1 MSYDVYLW
9 KWRQSRHV
17 SAATCFLL
25 MADGLE
31 CEDGAVL
38 EARGLRTELLG
49 SLSGL
54 AAGEV
59 DCDVMPRG
67 VILEAHGVNPA
78 TLLDLVAP
86 AVRRNGLVVFDP
98 QKEHVSEEDRHNAEA
113 LAQTLK
119 SEDERVRLEA
129 EMPDLVARAGA
140 GDSQALVELGSR
152 YFFGEAVAKDMAEAF
167 RWYLRAAEAGSDAG
181 MLNVASCYRKGEGV
195 PSDLDLAVKWYGR
208 AMKTDS
214 TFAPF
219 ELGLMYENGEGVP
232 KDREEAIRLFSVALE
247 GDHPEARAALRRLG
261 TLPPVPKAFVR
272 P

>member
-1 MSYDVYLW
+1 MSYDLYLW

-31 CEDGAVL
+31 RDDAAVF
-38 EARGLRTELLG
+38 EADRLREELLG
-49 SLSGL
+49 SVSTL

-59 DCDVMPRG
+59 DCDATPWG
-67 VILEAHGVNPA
+67 LILEAHGVNPA

-86 AVRRNGLVVFDP
+86 AARRNGLVVFDP
-98 QKEHVSEEDRHNAEA
+98 QKEHVSEEDRHEAEA

-119 SEDERVRLEA
+119 SDDERVRLEA

-140 GDSQALVELGSR
+140 GDSHAYVELGNR
-152 YFFGEAVAKDMAEAF
+152 YFFGEAVAKDMPEAF
-167 RWYLRAAEAGSDAG
+167 RWYLRAAETGSDAG
-181 MLNVASCYRKGEGV
+181 MLNLASCYRKGEGV
-195 PSDLDLAVKWYGR
+195 PRDLDLAVKWYKR
-208 AMKTDS
+208 AMNTDP

-219 ELGLMYENGEGVP
+219 ELGVMYENGEGVP
-232 KDREEAIRLFSVALE
+232 KDCEEAIRLFSVALE
-247 GDHPEARAALRRLG
+247 GGHPEARAALRRLG
-261 TLPPVPKAFVR
+261 ALPPVKAFVR